1 MDKKLVPYH
10 VLFAKWFIRIRW
22 IAIIFLFFST
32 YLVKNIFNIFILD
45 LPLYLLSITLLILN
59 GLHTIILK
67 WISVK
72 QNKKVLSWIKREIHF
87 QIITDL
93 IILTLLL
100 HYSGG
105 IENPV
110 IIFYFFHIIIAS
122 SIFSPLESYLLTAFA
137 IILLAVLTFLECY
150 NIIPHYNL
158 KGFVNHDLYQNRLYI
173 YVAGFIF
180 IFTSFLLVSLTQL
193 IISKSI
199 KIEETYVKT
208 NMELEKKDKLQHQY
222 VQRVTHDIKGHL
234 AAIISCLKVVKTKI
248 IGGLNEKQEEFVDRA
263 YERTELLLIF
273 VKDLL
278 NLTQKRLK
286 QEAEFEEYSIR
297 NTINKVVSSV
307 NVLAKDKSIDF
318 NVTIDNTIQTII
330 GNPFTTEELYTNLL
344 LNAVKYTPTNGHI
357 ELIVRNRTDH
367 IITEVSDSG
376 IGIPQEDIPKV
387 FDEFYRASNVPK
399 DIKTGSGLGLSIVK
413 QIVESHKGRIWV
425 SSEVG
430 IWTKFIFTLPKNPD
444 IPIT

>member
-1 MDKKLVPYH
+1 MC
-10 VLFAKWFIRIRW
+10 
-22 IAIIFLFFST
+22 SS
-32 YLVKNIFNIFILD
+32 D
-45 LPLYLLSITLLILN
+45 L
-59 GLHTIILK
+59 
-67 WISVK
+67 SVK

-208 NMELEKKDKLQHQY
+208 NMELEKKDK
-222 VQRVTHDIKGHL
+222 
-234 AAIISCLKVVKTKI
+234 
-248 IGGLNEKQEEFVDRA
+248 
-263 YERTELLLIF
+263 
-273 VKDLL
+273 
-278 NLTQKRLK
+278 
-286 QEAEFEEYSIR
+286 
-297 NTINKVVSSV
+297 
-307 NVLAKDKSIDF
+307 
-318 NVTIDNTIQTII
+318 
-330 GNPFTTEELYTNLL
+330 
-344 LNAVKYTPTNGHI
+344 
-357 ELIVRNRTDH
+357 
-367 IITEVSDSG
+367 
-376 IGIPQEDIPKV
+376 
-387 FDEFYRASNVPK
+387 
-399 DIKTGSGLGLSIVK
+399 
-413 QIVESHKGRIWV
+413 
-425 SSEVG
+425 
-430 IWTKFIFTLPKNPD
+430 
-444 IPIT
+444 